1 MTSSLIKRS
10 VIGGTFIAVSSIAL
24 GAQQPTRPPQAT
36 CDKFT
41 TPSTHVSAGT
51 AEPKDVASQDA
62 IIAALYDV
70 ISGPACQTRDWDR
83 FRSLFAPG
91 ARLIPTGLNAERK
104 AVTRAMSPDEYANAT
119 GTNLERNGF
128 FEREI
133 SRTGETFGAVTHA
146 FSTYES
152 RRHANDEK
160 PFARGI
166 NSIQLLN
173 DGTRWWVVT
182 VYWQAERADS
192 PIPPQF
198 LKPPAK

>member
-1 MTSSLIKRS
+1 MPRS
-10 VIGGTFIAVSSIAL
+10 FIAAAAALLAASSAL
-24 GAQQPTRPPQAT
+24 GAQQPARPPQAT
-36 CDKFT
+36 CEKFT
-41 TPSTHVSAGT
+41 SPSTHVAPGSVDQ
-51 AEPKDVASQDA
+51 KDVVSQEA

-91 ARLIPTGLNAERK
+91 ARLMPTGLNAERK
-104 AVTRAMSPDEYANAT
+104 GVVRALTPDEYAAG

-133 SRTGETFGAVTHA
+133 SHTGETFGGITHR

-152 RRHANDEK
+152 RRHADDEK

-173 DGTRWWVVT
+173 DGSRWWIVT
-182 VYWQAERADS
+182 VYWQAERPDS

-198 LKPPAK
+198 LKPPTK